1 MIRARHLKITPFF
14 VDRRGGCIYDHCACS
29 QHMKRFS
36 NASRETLCLGG
47 LLPLRIL
54 MCICSSLSRDSER
67 ALHQQLL
74 SNVVLGRRDS

>member
-14 VDRRGGCIYDHCACS
+14 CGQARWLHLRPLRLSTKMEC
-29 QHMKRFS
+29 FP
-36 NASRETLCLGG
+36 NASRETLRLGG
-47 LLPLRIL
+47 VLPLRIL